1 MKIKDEI
8 RGSVYFGEAKE
19 GEVFRYY
26 SNGSA
31 SGPYYCIKTEP
42 YYEDGETVFNA
53 VNLET
58 GELFYI
64 GYDEEIIIATIEL
77 TVK

>member
-1 MKIKDEI
+1 MKIKDET
-8 RGSVYFGEAKE
+8 RGGLYFEEAKE

-26 SNGSA
+26 SDGGA

-42 YYEDGETVFNA
+42 YYEDGEIAFNA

-58 GELFYI
+58 GELFYV
-64 GYDEEIIIATIEL
+64 GADEEVTIATAEL

>member
-8 RGSVYFGEAKE
+8 RGGFYFEEAKE

-26 SNGSA
+26 SDGGAN
-31 SGPYYCIKTEP
+31 GPYYCIKTEP
-42 YYEDGETVFNA
+42 YYEDGEIAFNA

-58 GELFYI
+58 GELFYV
-64 GYDEEIIIATIEL
+64 GLDEEIIIATAEL